1 MLLPDF
7 YTQAQTLLEAALGQL
22 IPLESPQPSLLT
34 EGMRYALLGPGK
46 RLRPL
51 LVLATSYTVNGAPE
65 QALQSAL
72 AIECIHAYSLVHD
85 DLPAMDN
92 DDLRRGRPTCHKQY
106 NEGLAILIGD
116 ALLTLAFEQIAAYPS
131 CVRLV
136 AQAAGF
142 QGMVQGQ
149 ALDLA
154 YTTRQEPALLPTI
167 HHLKTTCLF
176 QAAVDLGLATQS
188 NISPEVRARFQTLI
202 QAFGLCYQLQDDL
215 EDAAKG
221 EKTSFITTHGEAYTR
236 TLLSENTQ
244 KIFSELAL
252 LPYNTS
258 ILEPLFRSILTRTD
272 CPEGIA

>member
-7 YTQAQTLLEAALGQL
+7 YTHAHTLLEEALGQL
-22 IPLESPQPSLLT
+22 LCTQSPHPSQLT

-51 LVLATSYTVNGAPE
+51 LVLATSYTVNGDPE

-92 DDLRRGRPTCHKQY
+92 DDIRRGRPTCHKQF

-116 ALLTLAFEQIAAYPS
+116 GLLTLAFEQVAEYPQ
-131 CVRLV
+131 CVRLI
-136 AQAAGF
+136 AQAAGW

-154 YTTRQEPALLPTI
+154 YATHPEPTLLPTI

-176 QAAVDLGLATQS
+176 QAAVDLGLATQP
-188 NISPEVRARFQTLI
+188 NISPEVRAQFQSLI

-221 EKTSFITTHGEAYTR
+221 EKTSFITAFGEPYTR
-236 TLLSENTQ
+236 NLLAENTQ

-252 LPYNTS
+252 LPYNTA
-258 ILEPLFRSILTRTD
+258 ILEPLFQTVLTRTD